1 MPDDRITAE
10 LAAIRERERAATR
23 GPWRLEPN
31 TGAGRVWVQIG
42 ARPHEAD
49 CEPLFR
55 VRTLRP
61 TFRPEDQQREYRQRG
76 ADAAFIVAARSDIP
90 RLLAAVEA
98 ALELA
103 SRWQQR
109 STTGYDTLAE
119 CADELRR
126 VVAGEL
132 LSKEGHDD

>member
-1 MPDDRITAE
+1 MPDDRLAAE
-10 LAAIRERERAATR
+10 LASIRERHAADDYLMSCPCGR
-23 GPWRLEPN
+23 GEYEGCDTCPYLWCSVHGEP
-31 TGAGRVWVQIG
+31 A
-42 ARPHEAD
+42 
-49 CEPLFR
+49 
-55 VRTLRP
+55 
-61 TFRPEDQQREYRQRG
+61 
-76 ADAAFIVAARSDIP
+76 

-98 ALELA
+98 ALKA
-103 SRWQQR
+103 ADRWRHR